1 LAIKVPDTHREL
13 VEKCMQGNRQAFHEL
28 YRLYSQGMFN
38 VCLRMMN
45 DRQTAEDILQIAFTE
60 AFMTIK
66 EFRFESTFGA
76 WLKKIIINKCISAL
90 RKRKLELEFLDNIEN
105 MDLPDEGND
114 DSAEYENALIVGN
127 IKKAMNQLPD
137 GSRTIFSLYL
147 FEGYD
152 HTEIAE
158 IMGITE
164 STSKSQFM
172 RARLKT
178 KEILSQY
185 SYETR

>member
-1 LAIKVPDTHREL
+1 MV
-13 VEKCMQGNRQAFHEL
+13 
-28 YRLYSQGMFN
+28 
-38 VCLRMMN
+38 N
-45 DRQTAEDILQIAFTE
+45 DRQSAEDILQIAFTE

-66 EFRFESTFGA
+66 EFRFKSTFGA
-76 WLKKIIINKCISAL
+76 WLKKIVINKCISEL
-90 RKRKLELEFLDNIEN
+90 RKRRVELEFLDNIESLD
-105 MDLPDEGND
+105 MPDEDNNN
-114 DSAEYENALIVGN
+114 ATEYENALMIETV
-127 IKKAMNQLPD
+127 KKAMKQLPD

-152 HTEIAE
+152 HVEIAE
-158 IMGITE
+158 IMNITE